1 MEKLHFTL
9 FLENYERNK
18 GDIEKGP
25 YIPQM
30 DLAITCHELILVED
44 RYLYTR
50 RVTWDLL
57 QLWDI
62 SPEELFSRAG
72 EDARRF
78 LPPQVVPLRKILEA
92 QYTKTESCED
102 EMISESFIRTSVDFI
117 RLLDIDEADFPPLYV
132 VSNPLI
138 LRGASVVFYS
148 DILDEFANEIDS
160 DLVLLPSS
168 IHEWFVLPQ
177 SKAGEL
183 EELKSIVYDANHL
196 VVSDHEI
203 LSFNV
208 YRYSRKS
215 KRIEVWM
222 KEEH

>member
-1 MEKLHFTL
+1 
-9 FLENYERNK
+9 
-18 GDIEKGP
+18 
-25 YIPQM
+25 
-30 DLAITCHELILVED
+30 
-44 RYLYTR
+44 
-50 RVTWDLL
+50 
-57 QLWDI
+57 
-62 SPEELFSRAG
+62 
-72 EDARRF
+72 
-78 LPPQVVPLRKILEA
+78 
-92 QYTKTESCED
+92 
-102 EMISESFIRTSVDFI
+102 MISESFIRTSVDFI